1 MTPPDSENAAPPWP
15 SLKYAWYVVVV
26 LTLANTVS
34 FIDRQI
40 LSLLVEPIRADL
52 GLTDTQ
58 ISLLQGFAFVF
69 FYSIM
74 GIPIARLADSKN
86 RKWVIII
93 GVTLWS
99 AMTAAC
105 GLARSFGALFIARM
119 GVGVGEASLSPSAH
133 SMMSDYFPPE
143 KLSFPMGVFVAG
155 VTSGMGI
162 ALIAGAAVIDAIETY
177 GALSLPGVGVLQPWQ
192 STFVIVGSL
201 GIFVVALM
209 ASVREP
215 ARRGRLQDEGR
226 AVESVPI
233 REVADYFR
241 ANWKAYITVYGGFTL
256 TAVGAYGLAT
266 WTPTFYIR
274 TYGLSASEAGYMIGV
289 AIVISGLLGSVIG
302 GWLADHL
309 ASRGDAYAKTRVML
323 IGAIVLV
330 PAGLITP
337 LMPSANLAVIGLGVT
352 FFSGSMAAGPVAS
365 IAQEMTPN
373 QMRAQASALYLFLT
387 NLIGL
392 GLGPTAV
399 ALFTDYVF
407 GDPMMIRYSLI
418 AVVLVFNPLAVILI
432 RLSFKPYRQTVTQ
445 LQENVQT
452 PHTIQS

>member
-1 MTPPDSENAAPPWP
+1 MSDSPVQPWP
-15 SLKYAWYVVVV
+15 NLKYAWYVVVI

-52 GLTDTQ
+52 GLSDTQ
-58 ISLLQGFAFVF
+58 ISLLQGFAFVI

-86 RKWVIII
+86 RKWVIVI
-93 GVTLWS
+93 GVTIWS
-99 AMTAAC
+99 LMTAAC
-105 GLARSFGALFIARM
+105 GLARSFGVLFLTRM

-162 ALIAGAAVIDAIETY
+162 ALIAGAAVIDAIEAY
-177 GALSLPGVGVLQPWQ
+177 GTLELPGIGALQPWQ
-192 STFVIVGSL
+192 STFVIVGAL
-201 GIFVVALM
+201 GIVIVALM

-215 ARRGRLQDEGR
+215 ARRGRIKREDG
-226 AVESVPI
+226 AVDSVPL
-233 REVADYFR
+233 REVAAYFR
-241 ANWKAYITVYGGFTL
+241 ANWKAYATVYGGFTM

-274 TYGLSASEAGYMIGV
+274 TFGLTASEAGYMIGV
-289 AIVISGLLGSVIG
+289 TIVISGLLGSVIG
-302 GWLADHL
+302 GWLADFL
-309 ASRGDAYAKTRVML
+309 ASRGDRYAKTRVMWIGSL
-323 IGAIVLV
+323 ILV

-352 FFSGSMAAGPVAS
+352 FFAGSMAAGPVAS

-418 AVVLVFNPLAVILI
+418 AVVVIFNPIAVVLI
-432 RLSFKPYRQTVTQ
+432 RMGYKPYRETADR
-445 LQENVQT
+445 LQRMTSEV
-452 PHTIQS
+452 S

>member
-1 MTPPDSENAAPPWP
+1 MPWP
-15 SLKYAWYVVVV
+15 NPRYAWYVVAV

-52 GLTDTQ
+52 GLSDTQ
-58 ISLLQGFAFVF
+58 ISLLQGFAFVI
-69 FYSIM
+69 FYSVM

-86 RKWVIII
+86 RKWVIIA
-93 GVTLWS
+93 GVTVWS
-99 AMTAAC
+99 VMTAAC
-105 GLARSFGALFIARM
+105 GLARSFTVLFLARM
-119 GVGVGEASLSPSAH
+119 GVGGGEATLSPSAH

-162 ALIAGAAVIDAIETY
+162 ALIAGAAVIDAIEAW
-177 GALSLPGVGVLQPWQ
+177 GSLSLPGVGELLPWQ
-192 STFVIVGSL
+192 STFVIVGAL
-201 GIFVVALM
+201 GILVFALM
-209 ASVREP
+209 LSVREP
-215 ARRGRLQDEGR
+215 VRRGRLSKDGS
-226 AVESVPI
+226 AAPNSVPL
-233 REVADYFR
+233 REVAAYFR
-241 ANWKAYITVYGGFTL
+241 TNWKAYGSVFGGFTM

-274 TYGLSASEAGYMIGV
+274 SYGLTASEAGYMIGV
-289 AIVISGLLGSVIG
+289 SIVISGLMGSFFG

-309 ASRGDAYAKTRVML
+309 AARGDRFAKTRVMWIGSL
-323 IGAIVLV
+323 ILI
-330 PAGLITP
+330 PAGLVTP
-337 LMPSANLAVIGLGVT
+337 LMPSASYAVVGLGVT

-373 QMRAQASALYLFLT
+373 QMRAQASAIYLFLT

-407 GDPMMIRYSLI
+407 GDPMMLRYSLI
-418 AVVLVFNPLAVILI
+418 AVVVIFNPLAVLLI
-432 RLSFKPYRQTVTQ
+432 RASFKPYRDTTDR
-445 LQENVQT
+445 LQAATGTERT
-452 PHTIQS
+452 